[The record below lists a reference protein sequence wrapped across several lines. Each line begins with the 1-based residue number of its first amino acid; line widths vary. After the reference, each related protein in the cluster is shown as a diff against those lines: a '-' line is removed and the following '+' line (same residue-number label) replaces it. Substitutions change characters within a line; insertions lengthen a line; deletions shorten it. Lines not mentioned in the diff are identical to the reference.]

1 MTVSITRCWRK
12 IQLEGAVW
20 LLCACLLGA
29 LWPALARA
37 EPPAV
42 TIDQFRVERAPD
54 GVFLTSFVKFELPNA
69 LESALLSGASLY
81 FVAEA
86 QVQRER
92 WYWTDK
98 SVLSAQRHFRLSY
111 QSITRRWRLR
121 VSDGPIVGNGLG
133 ASREFDTLADA
144 MAAVQHF
151 PRWRIGDVSELDPE
165 QKHRVEFRFHLDQS
179 QLALPFQ
186 IGVLGQS
193 DWNISANISQRLLPE
208 GGK

>member
-1 MTVSITRCWRK
+1 M
-12 IQLEGAVW
+12 A
-20 LLCACLLGA
+20 A

-37 EPPAV
+37 EPV
-42 TIDQFRVERAPD
+42 EIEQFRVERSPD
-54 GVFLTSFVKFELPNA
+54 GVYLSGFAKFELRNA
-69 LESALLSGASLY
+69 LESALNSGATLF

-98 SVLSAQRHFRLSY
+98 TVISAQRHFRLTY
-111 QSITRRWRLR
+111 NPTTRRWGLR
-121 VSDGPIVGNGLG
+121 VSDGPIIGNGLG
-133 ASREFDTLADA
+133 NSRGFDSLAEA
-144 MAAVQHF
+144 MAAVQRF
-151 PRWRIGDVSELDPE
+151 SRWRIGDVSELDPE
-165 QKHRVEFRFHLDQS
+165 QKHRVEFKFYLDQS

-193 DWNISANISQRLLPE
+193 DWNISATATQRLLPE